1 MIFDRPPR
9 FAESTF
15 AYAEPRGESILSRRR
30 TDRPSNRRTDTARR
44 GATHRRGGQG
54 GGGRPGSRRRRRP
67 HIRVLAS
74 VATVGAFAL
83 GGLLVTE
90 QDSAESRTMATPQDP
105 DELRAS
111 EEAVFVPPSPSPSVS
126 ESPSPS
132 PSPSPSTQEPD
143 EPDESAEQ
151 SVIPVPATGPGTFTT
166 AQASG
171 EAVGQGT
178 IRTYQVQVEDG
189 IELSARQAAREVAAI
204 LAHPRGWTNDGV
216 NGFRLVASGPADFI
230 VKIATPGTADAIC
243 GAAGLNTRGELNCAV
258 GPTVVVN
265 LKRWVLGSP
274 QFAGPVTEYRALIVN
289 HEVGHRIGRGHE
301 TCPGPG
307 RPAPAMMQQIKGL
320 KGCVA
325 NAWPYDADGTYLGGP
340 SVP

>member
-1 MIFDRPPR
+1 M
-9 FAESTF
+9 
-15 AYAEPRGESILSRRR
+15 SRRR
-30 TDRPSNRRTDTARR
+30 TDRPSNRRTDRRADTARR
-44 GATHRRGGQG
+44 GATRRRGGQG

-83 GGLLVTE
+83 GGLLVAE
-90 QDSAESRTMATPQDP
+90 QDSAESRTTATPQDP
-105 DELRAS
+105 EELRAS
-111 EEAVFVPPSPSPSVS
+111 EEAVFVPPSPS
-126 ESPSPS
+126 
-132 PSPSPSTQEPD
+132 TQEPD
-143 EPDESAEQ
+143 EPDEPAEQ

-189 IELSARQAAREVAAI
+189 IELSARQAAQEVAAI

-216 NGFRLVASGPADFI
+216 NGFRLVASGSADFI